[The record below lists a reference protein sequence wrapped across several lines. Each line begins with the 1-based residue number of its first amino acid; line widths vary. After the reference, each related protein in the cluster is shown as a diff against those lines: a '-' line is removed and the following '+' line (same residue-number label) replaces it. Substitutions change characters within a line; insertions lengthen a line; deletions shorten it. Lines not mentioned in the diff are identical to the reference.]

1 MANVDTPITT
11 DEDTAVSNINVL
23 VNDTDA
29 DGDTLTVTDAV
40 AENGTVTISVDGTLN
55 YMPNSNY
62 NGSDTITYTISDGA
76 GGTDTATVEVTV
88 NPVNDPLTFS
98 MSAPA
103 AFTEGSA
110 AADDVVATVASASDP
125 DGGAITYSISDTTNY
140 AIDENT
146 GDVTLTA
153 AGAALANEDSGADL
167 PAFTVTAT
175 SAGTYGSTADDSVDP
190 SVTPA
195 IDPSNLV
202 LSGSSAIES
211 TFIALSYGDTSFI
224 SDEKDGQAV
233 VSNDGSAVTHNGGS
247 GLIFVY
253 VDNDNGQGS
262 TLRAVDENDDTVV
275 FEVRGTVNGDG
286 VSGYTVEIF
295 QPLDPVITTVSSSEA
310 FTFNREESKTIT
322 LSTDGVDVS
331 LTVAGRTA
339 SGEVADVNG
348 SNQGGSGG
356 IGVQTPKGPGA
367 TTVEDGESLIFTT
380 SSPITQ
386 LRLQLSNIDGPN
398 NAPSGAVVGTWVAY
412 DADGLMI
419 DSGTFTADETDLLI
433 TDSNGEEFSRVE
445 ITASA
450 GFEFQVQNNS
460 DSFEVGLNV
469 PHSIDFSADIDGAGT
484 GNEVPFTVTFD
495 QLSSTDSTSASVDSS
510 HSTDNTTL
518 IASAEAETLVGLAG
532 AADTFAWTLS
542 DQQSGGDVIENF
554 DASEDA
560 IDLGDLL
567 TGYNDG
573 DDLSD
578 FISVSYDSGSGNTVI
593 EVSGVGDGN
602 TTQTITVEGV
612 DLTDIDLDGSGSI
625 DADDMS
631 ILLERLR
638 TGSVIDPDS
647 GG

>member
-1 MANVDTPITT
+1 M
-11 DEDTAVSNINVL
+11 
-23 VNDTDA
+23 
-29 DGDTLTVTDAV
+29 
-40 AENGTVTISVDGTLN
+40 
-55 YMPNSNY
+55 
-62 NGSDTITYTISDGA
+62 
-76 GGTDTATVEVTV
+76 
-88 NPVNDPLTFS
+88 
-98 MSAPA
+98 
-103 AFTEGSA
+103 
-110 AADDVVATVASASDP
+110 
-125 DGGAITYSISDTTNY
+125 
-140 AIDENT
+140 
-146 GDVTLTA
+146 
-153 AGAALANEDSGADL
+153 
-167 PAFTVTAT
+167 
-175 SAGTYGSTADDSVDP
+175 
-190 SVTPA
+190 TPA

-233 VSNDGSAVTHNGGS
+233 VSNDGSAVTYNGGS

-253 VDNDNGQGS
+253 VDSDNGQGS
-262 TLRAVDENDDTVV
+262 SLRAVDPNDDTVV
-275 FEVRGTVNGDG
+275 FEVRGTVNDDG

-295 QPLDPVITTVSSSEA
+295 QPLDPVTATVSSSEA

-322 LSTDGVDVS
+322 LSTDGVEVS

-386 LRLQLSNIDGPN
+386 LRLQLSNIDGPS
-398 NAPSGAVVGTWVAY
+398 NASSSAVVGTWVAY
-412 DADGLMI
+412 DVDGVMI

-445 ITASA
+445 ITANA

-460 DSFEVGLNV
+460 DSFEVGLTV

-495 QLSSTDSTSASVDSS
+495 QLSSSDSTSASLDSS
-510 HSTDNTTL
+510 HSTDDTIL

-532 AADTFAWTLS
+532 AKDTFAWTLS
-542 DQQSGGDVIENF
+542 DQESDGDVIENF

-567 TGYNDG
+567 TGYDDG

-578 FISVSYDSGSGNTVI
+578 YISVSYDSGSGNTVI
-593 EVSGVGDGN
+593 EVIGDGDGN

-612 DLTDIDLDGSGSI
+612 DLSDLDLDDNGSI

-638 TGSVIDPDS
+638 AGSVIDPDS

>member
-1 MANVDTPITT
+1 
-11 DEDTAVSNINVL
+11 
-23 VNDTDA
+23 
-29 DGDTLTVTDAV
+29 
-40 AENGTVTISVDGTLN
+40 
-55 YMPNSNY
+55 
-62 NGSDTITYTISDGA
+62 
-76 GGTDTATVEVTV
+76 
-88 NPVNDPLTFS
+88 

-110 AADDVVATVASASDP
+110 AVDDVVATVASASDP
-125 DGGAITYSISDTTNY
+125 DGGAITYSIDDEINY

-146 GDVTLTA
+146 GEVTLTA
-153 AGAALANEDSGADL
+153 AGAALANADSGADL
-167 PAFTVTAT
+167 PAFTVTAM

-233 VSNDGSAVTHNGGS
+233 VSNDGSAVTYNGGS

-253 VDNDNGQGS
+253 VDSDNGQGS
-262 TLRAVDENDDTVV
+262 TLRAVDPNDDTVV
-275 FEVRGTVNGDG
+275 FEVRGTVNDDG

-295 QPLDPVITTVSSSEA
+295 QPLDPVTATVSSSEA
-310 FTFNREESKTIT
+310 FTFSREESKTIT

-367 TTVEDGESLIFTT
+367 TTVENGESLIFTT

-398 NAPSGAVVGTWVAY
+398 NAPSSAVVGTWVAY
-412 DADGLMI
+412 DADGVII

-433 TDSNGEEFSRVE
+433 TDSIGEEFSRVE

-578 FISVSYDSGSGNTVI
+578 FISVFYDSGSGNTVI
-593 EVSGVGDGN
+593 EVIGNGDGI

-612 DLTDIDLDGSGSI
+612 DLTDLDLDDSGSV

-638 TGSVIDPDS
+638 AGSIIDPDS